1 LFHLSAA
8 EQNVTAKRAQKLG
21 CRLVPRNDETLDMP
35 CPLRRYA
42 AAAQEQRKQRTYRRG
57 YLPERKTGRPTM
69 SDYRNPND
77 PLQRD
82 SPYDLNAR
90 TSNVASGW
98 IAGGVFLVIVI
109 GLAFGIG
116 HTPNQANQ
124 SATANNTSPP
134 AVQPSGPASRTY
146 SPTPMS
152 PLQSPAQ
159 TPAPA
164 QPQP

>member
-1 LFHLSAA
+1 
-8 EQNVTAKRAQKLG
+8 
-21 CRLVPRNDETLDMP
+21 
-35 CPLRRYA
+35 
-42 AAAQEQRKQRTYRRG
+42 
-57 YLPERKTGRPTM
+57 M

-90 TSNVASGW
+90 IGNVASGW
-98 IAGGVFLVIVI
+98 VAGGVFLVIVI

-116 HTPNQANQ
+116 HMPNQANHN
-124 SATANNTSPP
+124 TNVNNAPP
-134 AVQPSGPASRTY
+134 STVQPSGPAGRTY

-152 PLQSPAQ
+152 PIQAPAQ

>member
-1 LFHLSAA
+1 
-8 EQNVTAKRAQKLG
+8 V
-21 CRLVPRNDETLDMP
+21 
-35 CPLRRYA
+35 
-42 AAAQEQRKQRTYRRG
+42 
-57 YLPERKTGRPTM
+57 
-69 SDYRNPND
+69 SDYRNSND

-90 TSNVASGW
+90 TGNTASGW

-109 GLAFGIG
+109 GLVFGIG
-116 HTPNQANQ
+116 HMPNQSTQ
-124 SATANNTSPP
+124 STTVNNAPP
-134 AVQPSGPASRTY
+134 PMTQPAPAGTASRTY

-152 PLQSPAQ
+152 PPQ

>member
-1 LFHLSAA
+1 
-8 EQNVTAKRAQKLG
+8 
-21 CRLVPRNDETLDMP
+21 
-35 CPLRRYA
+35 
-42 AAAQEQRKQRTYRRG
+42 
-57 YLPERKTGRPTM
+57 M
-69 SDYRNPND
+69 SDYRYPND

-90 TSNVASGW
+90 TGNVASGW

-109 GLAFGIG
+109 GLVFGIG
-116 HTPNQANQ
+116 HMPNQANHN
-124 SATANNTSPP
+124 TPVNNASPMAQP
-134 AVQPSGPASRTY
+134 VPSGPASRTY

-152 PLQSPAQ
+152 PIQSPAQ

>member
-1 LFHLSAA
+1 
-8 EQNVTAKRAQKLG
+8 
-21 CRLVPRNDETLDMP
+21 
-35 CPLRRYA
+35 
-42 AAAQEQRKQRTYRRG
+42 
-57 YLPERKTGRPTM
+57 M

-82 SPYDLNAR
+82 SPYDLNVR
-90 TSNVASGW
+90 TGNVASGW

-116 HTPNQANQ
+116 HTPNQANHGT
-124 SATANNTSPP
+124 TANNTSPP